1 MNKIDKYFQMAKKVA
16 IKRSDKR
23 KYRLAALGIRKD
35 GTIVTSTNLPCR
47 QPEKKAHAEA
57 RLARK
62 LDQGAEVYVV
72 RVLRCGS
79 LANARPCKDC
89 QATLWR
95 HGVKRVYYSISN
107 MEYGVMT
114 L

>member
-1 MNKIDKYFQMAKKVA
+1 MNKIDKYFRMAKMAA

-23 KYRLAALGIRKD
+23 KYRLAALGIRSD
-35 GTIVTSTNLPCR
+35 GAIVTSTNLPCR

-62 LDQGAEVYVV
+62 LDQGAEVYIV

-89 QATLWR
+89 QVTLRR
-95 HGVKRVYYSISN
+95 HVVKRIYYSISN
-107 MEYGVMT
+107 VEYGVMK